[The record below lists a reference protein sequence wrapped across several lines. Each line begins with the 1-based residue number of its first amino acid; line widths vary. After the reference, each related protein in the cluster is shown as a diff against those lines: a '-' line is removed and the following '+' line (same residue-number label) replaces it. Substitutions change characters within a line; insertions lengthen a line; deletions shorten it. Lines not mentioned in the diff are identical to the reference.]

1 MRNDRSAP
9 LIALRRDADRN
20 SAAVMTHARRASI
33 ESSARRLPLFNPRDI
48 YAHHD
53 IGVTV
58 AASVRFSQGER
69 ERDVFLKTS
78 VFSRKKTFN
87 F

>member
-20 SAAVMTHARRASI
+20 SAAVLTHARRALI

-53 IGVTV
+53 IGVTG
-58 AASVRFSQGER
+58 ASMKFSQGEKKKR
-69 ERDVFLKTS
+69 TS
-78 VFSRKKTFN
+78 F
-87 F
+87 